1 MSTTTA
7 TVWSQRH
14 WALTCKAWPC
24 STPSSSRRGRLR
36 TAPITP
42 AQISRRS
49 LVRKPVFVV
58 HLYIEND
65 HFIKTGSGQTQGKL
79 RKEDTTVY
87 DAGTTA
93 MPDEDEAAG
102 TNYYSRY
109 LNATKH
115 GALSAMTFHQYTYCD
130 RGSDIPGL
138 DTVIDLDCLARMKL
152 AGAGTNAVSGTIVR
166 LKTIICQDRLGTNTR
181 NIFSVCRHV
190 AEGGYECLFSQP
202 RALGWRIV
210 QRVDRWPAE
219 SE

>member
-1 MSTTTA
+1 
-7 TVWSQRH
+7 
-14 WALTCKAWPC
+14 
-24 STPSSSRRGRLR
+24 
-36 TAPITP
+36 
-42 AQISRRS
+42 
-49 LVRKPVFVV
+49 
-58 HLYIEND
+58 
-65 HFIKTGSGQTQGKL
+65 
-79 RKEDTTVY
+79 
-87 DAGTTA
+87 

-115 GALSAMTFHQYTYCD
+115 GALRAMTFHQYTYCD

-166 LKTIICQDRLGTNTR
+166 LKTIICQDRLGTNIR
-181 NIFSVCRHV
+181 NHWRENKRFSVCRHV
-190 AEGGYECLFSQP
+190 AEGGYECLFSKP